1 MQESMRLLAI
11 LESRSF
17 SPLSKI
23 GGIMRRVTVLL
34 FAAFVA
40 AFATT
45 ASAAGP
51 IRIKLEPNPSF
62 VFTGACTF
70 GVEFTDVRV
79 HGNLLDFLDKAGEFK
94 KTIIAGNFVVKATNM
109 ETDKSLTLNISG
121 QFVITPNPDNSLTF
135 AAHGR
140 NLFFTVDPEP
150 FTVFT
155 RGRAVLTA
163 TPSGEFLALVLNELN
178 GQSIDICQALA
189 EPV

>member
-1 MQESMRLLAI
+1 
-11 LESRSF
+11 
-17 SPLSKI
+17 
-23 GGIMRRVTVLL
+23 MRRVTVVLL
-34 FAAFVA
+34 AAFVGVSV
-40 AFATT
+40 TPT
-45 ASAAGP
+45 SAAGP
-51 IRIKLEPNPSF
+51 IHIKLQPNPSF

-70 GVEFTDVRV
+70 GVEFTEVRV

-94 KTIIAGNFVVKATNM
+94 KTIIAGNFVVKATNI

-140 NLFFTVDPEP
+140 NLFITVDPEP
-150 FTVFT
+150 FAVFT

-163 TPSGEFLALVLNELN
+163 TPSGEFLAFVFNELS

-189 EPV
+189 GPA